1 MTPLIITE
9 DTARAALRVLTT
21 ALNRMPPPVPL
32 CAHHD
37 GTMRHWRDTHPH
49 EDTEGYQRRC
59 EDIARQCCQS
69 REDQP

>member
-1 MTPLIITE
+1 MQVPE
-9 DTARAALRVLTT
+9 GAARAAL
-21 ALNRMPPPVPL
+21 PL

-49 EDTEGYQRRC
+49 EDTEDYQRRC
-59 EDIARQCCQS
+59 EDIARQCCQP